1 MALCGRL
8 RTLRRGIL
16 RCAATHKPVASQRLA
31 TLGIQRNARNFGA
44 ASPGDQLRMLRAVE
58 ARPAGFELPG
68 AFYLDNS
75 FFMADAE
82 NLWQTQWTFAGHD
95 CKLTSKKDTITMQ
108 IAQHPIS
115 IVRGGDGNLN
125 AFCKG
130 TAESGLKPIAVESD
144 AGHIFVSLAEEPQP
158 FKPLGTSLESY
169 LTMMSL

>member
-1 MALCGRL
+1 MVLCSRL
-8 RTLRRGIL
+8 HTLRSGIL
-16 RCAATHKPVASQRLA
+16 RCTAAQKPVANQGLA

-58 ARPAGFELPG
+58 ARPAGFGLPG

-82 NLWQTQWTFAGHD
+82 NLWQTQWIFAGHD
-95 CKLTSKKDTITMQ
+95 CELTSKKDTITMQ
-108 IAQHPIS
+108 IAEHPIS

-125 AFCKG
+125 AFCTG
-130 TAESGLKPIAVESD
+130 TAEPGLKPIAVESA
-144 AGHIFVSLAEEPQP
+144 AGYIFVSLAEEPQP
-158 FKPLGTSLESY
+158 FKALGTSLESY